1 MVSCLSRHSQV
12 QQHPVYRDQFRHRI
26 TLLLFIGINQTV
38 FYFCRIV
45 SIPMK
50 INPTHLIPKNLSTI
64 KNTFSSL
71 RSRNYRV
78 YFIGQGFSLIGTWM
92 GNIALSWLVY
102 RLTGSVFLLGL
113 VGFTSQIPMLILSPI
128 SGVLTDRYDRRKIML
143 IAQVCFV
150 LQSLIMALLVLFNLV
165 QVWHIIALS
174 LIFGI
179 ISAFDAPAR
188 HSLVI
193 DLIDKPEDLG
203 NAIALNS
210 AIFNAARLVGPAIA
224 GITIA
229 LVGEGICFLL
239 NAASFIAII
248 YALLKIS
255 IPTRYPDK
263 KTADL
268 KESFTEGFQYTFHS
282 VPIRTL
288 LFLLAV
294 LSLVG
299 FPFLVLM
306 PAYAKEILHGGAE
319 TLGFLMSALGAG
331 ALLGA
336 LYMAGRKS
344 VLGLGKVISICSIMM
359 GLSVAIASFS
369 ENLYF
374 SLSIFFVGGLSMILS
389 IASINTMIQ
398 TIADEDKRGRV
409 MSFYSV
415 ALMGTTPIGNLLAG
429 SVASGI
435 GIPYTLLI
443 GGAITIISGIL
454 FQLNRKSF
462 RKFVRPI
469 YVDKGI
475 LPSLPDEM

>member
-1 MVSCLSRHSQV
+1 M
-12 QQHPVYRDQFRHRI
+12 
-26 TLLLFIGINQTV
+26 TL
-38 FYFCRIV
+38 
-45 SIPMK
+45 K
-50 INPTHLIPKNLSTI
+50 HLIPKDFNKVKS
-64 KNTFSSL
+64 TFSSL
-71 RSRNYRV
+71 RSRNYRM
-78 YFIGQGFSLIGTWM
+78 YFIGQGFSLVGTWM
-92 GNIALSWLVY
+92 GNVALSWLVY

-113 VGFTSQIPMLILSPI
+113 VGFTNQIPMLILSPF
-128 SGVLTDRYDRRKIML
+128 SGVLTDRYNRQKIML
-143 IAQVCFV
+143 IAQVLFL
-150 LQSLIMALLVLFNLV
+150 LQSLTMALLVLFNLV
-165 QVWHIIALS
+165 QVWHIITLS
-174 LIFGI
+174 VIFGI

-229 LVGEGICFLL
+229 IVGEGICFLL

-248 YALLKIS
+248 YALLKIN
-255 IPTRYPDK
+255 IPSRVPADK
-263 KTADL
+263 NTNL
-268 KESFTEGFQYTFHS
+268 KDSFAEGFHYTFRS

-288 LFLLAV
+288 LLLLAV

-306 PAYAKEILHGGAE
+306 PAYAKEILNGGAQ

-331 ALLGA
+331 ALSGA

-344 VLGLGKVISICSIMM
+344 VLGLGRI
-359 GLSVAIASFS
+359 IASFAFLMGLALVAAS
-369 ENLYF
+369 FSHTLYLSLIIF
-374 SLSIFFVGGLSMILS
+374 SVGGLSMILS
-389 IASINTMIQ
+389 IAAINTMVQ

-429 SVASGI
+429 SIASGI
-435 GIPYTLLI
+435 GIAHTLLI
-443 GGAITIISGIL
+443 GGAITMVSGIL

-462 RKFVRPI
+462 RKTIRPI
-469 YVDKGI
+469 YRNKGI
-475 LPSLPDEM
+475 LPSMPDEL

>member
-1 MVSCLSRHSQV
+1 M
-12 QQHPVYRDQFRHRI
+12 
-26 TLLLFIGINQTV
+26 TLNHI
-38 FYFCRIV
+38 
-45 SIPMK
+45 
-50 INPTHLIPKNLSTI
+50 IPKDFSKI
-64 KNTFSSL
+64 KSTFSSL
-71 RSRNYRV
+71 RSKNYRL

-113 VGFTSQIPMLILSPI
+113 VGFTNQIPMLILSPV
-128 SGVLTDRYDRRKIML
+128 SGVLTDRYDRRKMML
-143 IAQVCFV
+143 LAQICFL
-150 LQSLIMALLVLFNLV
+150 LQSVTMAVLVLFNLI
-165 QVWHIIALS
+165 QVWHIITLS
-174 LIFGI
+174 VTFGI

-193 DLIDKPEDLG
+193 DLIEKPEDLG

-229 LVGEGICFLL
+229 VVGEGICFLL

-248 YALLKIS
+248 YALLKIR
-255 IPTRYPDK
+255 IPARKP
-263 KTADL
+263 AALRANL
-268 KESFTEGFQYTFHS
+268 KESFTEGFRYTFQS

-288 LFLLAV
+288 LILLAV
-294 LSLVG
+294 MSLVG
-299 FPFLVLM
+299 FPFLILL
-306 PAYAKEILHGGAE
+306 PAFAKEILHGGPD
-319 TLGFLMSALGAG
+319 TLGFLVSALGAG
-331 ALLGA
+331 ALTGA

-344 VLGLGKVISICSIMM
+344 VLGLGRIISVFAFLM
-359 GLSVAIASFS
+359 GLALSAASFTGH
-369 ENLYF
+369 LYI
-374 SLSIFFVGGLSMILS
+374 SLIIFFVGGLSMILS

-435 GIPYTLLI
+435 GISYTLLI
-443 GGAITIISGIL
+443 GGAITMVSGIL

-462 RKFVRPI
+462 RKYVRPI
-469 YVDKGI
+469 YRDKGI

>member
-1 MVSCLSRHSQV
+1 MSI
-12 QQHPVYRDQFRHRI
+12 F
-26 TLLLFIGINQTV
+26 LLHQTV
-38 FYFCRIV
+38 FYFYPHSAIHQAMTLTHI
-45 SIPMK
+45 IP
-50 INPTHLIPKNLSTI
+50 NNFRAI
-64 KNTFSSL
+64 KGTFASL
-71 RSRNYRV
+71 RSRNYRF
-78 YFIGQGFSLIGTWM
+78 YFMGQGFSLIGTWM

-113 VGFTSQIPMLILSPI
+113 VGFTNQIPMLILSPV
-128 SGVLTDRYDRRKIML
+128 SGVLTDRYSRRGIML
-143 IAQVCFV
+143 LAQICFF
-150 LQSLIMALLVLFNLV
+150 LQSLIMAFLVLFNLV

-174 LIFGI
+174 VIFGI

-210 AIFNAARLVGPAIA
+210 AIYNSARLIGPAIA

-229 LVGEGICFLL
+229 IVGEGICFLL

-248 YALLKIS
+248 VALLKIK
-255 IPTRYPDK
+255 IPSRQQTGK
-263 KTADL
+263 KANM
-268 KESFTEGFQYTFHS
+268 KESFAEGFQYTFQS

-288 LFLLAV
+288 LMLLAV
-294 LSLVG
+294 LSLMG

-306 PAYAKEILHGGAE
+306 PAYAKEILHGGPD

-331 ALLGA
+331 ALSGA

-344 VLGLGKVISICSIMM
+344 VLGLGRIIALFAVLM
-359 GLSVAIASFS
+359 GMALAAASFS
-369 ENLYF
+369 QKTYL
-374 SLSIFFVGGLSMILS
+374 SLILFFIVGLSMILS
-389 IASINTMIQ
+389 VAAINTMLQ
-398 TIADEDKRGRV
+398 TIAEEDKRGRV

-435 GIPYTLLI
+435 GIPLTFLI
-443 GGAITIISGIL
+443 GGSITVIAGII
-454 FQLNRKSF
+454 FQLNRKSL
-462 RKFVRPI
+462 RKYVRPI
-469 YVDKGI
+469 YISKGI
-475 LPSLPDEM
+475 LAGLPDEMQT